1 MSLAERGDIFGAS
14 DESNAPFTRWS
25 SSLESNQGGGKSQ
38 SNYDDGDAVMHHN
51 QDDCAGRGV
60 ANSIDTTQ
68 EARDRDV
75 LLFAS
80 DKRVWLP
87 PQKVLDRLSDTI
99 RGRYRIGFSI
109 HQGFMVLNLARVTFA
124 VSMSSTSTYSS
135 NIDGTAGTIDVM
147 VPRCSR
153 HGTHLFATS
162 GILGAMPGLT
172 S

>member
-1 MSLAERGDIFGAS
+1 MAKPEPIKSGSRSDLSLTERRDIFGS
-14 DESNAPFTRWS
+14 SNELYALSTRRS
-25 SSLESNQGGGKSQ
+25 RSFESNQGGGKSQ

-60 ANSIDTTQ
+60 ANSIDTAQ

-80 DKRVWLP
+80 DKKVWLP

-135 NIDGTAGTIDVM
+135 NIEGTAVTINVM
-147 VPRCSR
+147 VPRLSR
-153 HGTHLFATS
+153 H
-162 GILGAMPGLT
+162 
-172 S
+172 